1 MGEVTVSASGSYA
14 EPGEP
19 VRLRTMTGDDVPAVM
34 ELERALFPED
44 AWSENMLR
52 EELGAQGRSYV
63 VAETGD
69 ALVGYA
75 GLRSVPPEGDVQ
87 TMAVARPV
95 WGRGVGRAL
104 LAELLDRADR
114 NGVTHMFLEVRDDNP
129 RAQDLYA
136 RFGFRQIGVR
146 RGYYKGADAIVMRRV
161 ATAGPESG
169 ESEERA

>member
-1 MGEVTVSASGSYA
+1 
-14 EPGEP
+14 
-19 VRLRTMTGDDVPAVM
+19 MTGDDVPAVM